1 MQKNAMLKD
10 LIYTSRSIR
19 RFAQE
24 PPVSLGQLRELV
36 DLARMSPSAGN
47 KQALRFALI
56 TDPALRGQV
65 FGTLG
70 WAAYLTH
77 WAGPAEGE
85 RPTGYI
91 AIVEEGTVHPLDAGI
106 AAQSMMLG
114 AVEMGLGGCMIAS
127 VKRNELAGILGLT
140 EGQKIPLVLAL
151 GHPVERVEC
160 VPMQPGG
167 DVKYYREGGVH
178 YVPKR
183 ALEEL
188 IILER

>member
-1 MQKNAMLKD
+1 MLKD

-91 AIVEEGTVHPLDAGI
+91 AIVEAVAVHPLDAGI

-114 AVEMGLGGCMIAS
+114 AAEMGLGGCMIAT
-127 VKRNELAGILGLT
+127 VKRNELADILGLS

-151 GHPVERVEC
+151 GKPSEQVEC
-160 VPMQPGG
+160 VPMQPEG

-183 ALEEL
+183 ALDDL

>member
-1 MQKNAMLKD
+1 MLKD

-91 AIVEEGTVHPLDAGI
+91 AIVEAGAVHPLDAGI

-114 AVEMGLGGCMIAS
+114 AAEMGLGGCMIAT
-127 VKRNELAGILGLT
+127 VKRNELADILGLS
-140 EGQKIPLVLAL
+140 EGQNIPLVLAW
-151 GHPVERVEC
+151 GKPSEQVEC
-160 VPMQPGG
+160 VPMQPEG

>member
-91 AIVEEGTVHPLDAGI
+91 AIVEAGAVHPLDAGI

-114 AVEMGLGGCMIAS
+114 AAEMGLGGCMIAT
-127 VKRNELAGILGLT
+127 VKRNELADILGLS

-151 GHPVERVEC
+151 GKPSEQVEC
-160 VPMQPGG
+160 VPMQPEG